1 MRVPQTGTALAPVLA
16 LAVLALTAC
25 GGGASEAPDD
35 RKPGAARQPAAA
47 ASVRVADSPLGP
59 ILVDGAGRTL
69 YGFTKDQ
76 PGASNC
82 DADCVA
88 VWPALI
94 APEVAAGSGAEAKL
108 LGKTPLTDGATQ
120 ARYGDWPLYYY
131 VGDAVAGDVTGQAL
145 DDEWFVIGADGK
157 LVKRTA

>member
-1 MRVPQTGTALAPVLA
+1 MRAPKTATALAPALA
-16 LAVLALTAC
+16 LTVLALTAC
-25 GGGASEAPDD
+25 GGGDS
-35 RKPGAARQPAAA
+35 AARDDGKPAAA
-47 ASVRVADSPLGP
+47 APPASVRVADSELGP

-69 YGFTKDQ
+69 YGFTKDKA
-76 PGASNC
+76 GASNC

-94 APEVAAGSGAEAKL
+94 APEVSAGAGAEAKL
-108 LGKTPLTDGATQ
+108 VDKTPLTEGATQ

-131 VGDAVAGDVTGQAL
+131 VGDAVPGDVSGQGL